1 MPDYLEAVPVVAAG
15 LFAGAALG
23 ITIGDHPA
31 RECIDAQH
39 AREHF
44 KVSFKRIAG
53 PQVRPSNTVP

>member
-31 RECIDAQH
+31 RECIDAQP
-39 AREHF
+39 AREQF
-44 KVSFKRIAG
+44 KEFYKRIAG
-53 PQVRPSNTVP
+53 QQVRHSASVP